1 MNRIR
6 QFIWAINAKF
16 KPIDEAYLKKYL
28 SKEEFDLFNKL
39 NVSEKHHCIRV
50 CKDSIDYINNS
61 SNIQDII
68 SITKMAKV
76 ALLHDIGKINKSLNV
91 LDKCMLV
98 ILDKITRGRLKK
110 INNTKVDIYY
120 NHGKKSYDLL
130 KSIGCYDDEVL
141 QAVEMHHSKRTYKN
155 IYLQILK
162 EMDDKN

>member
-6 QFIWAINAKF
+6 QLIWAIGARH

-39 NVSEKHHCIRV
+39 NISEKHHCVRV

-61 SNIQDII
+61 SNVQNIIDIN
-68 SITKMAKV
+68 KMAKI

-91 LDKCMLV
+91 FDKCMVV
-98 ILDKITRGRLKK
+98 ILDKITRGKLKQ
-110 INNTKVDIYY
+110 INNAKVDIYY

-130 KSIGCYDDEVL
+130 KNIGVYDEEFL
-141 QAVEMHHSKRTYKN
+141 QAIEMHHSKNTYKN